1 VGEQVTHTVL
11 LYADTRLA
19 DPQFSDLHEAP
30 APSFLRQSL
39 LDDAQPPKLLG
50 LARVG
55 GEVFRVYLLRKVAL
69 FPLAPGALP
78 IGSMR
83 LKWQGARGGD
93 RGSTPLTVRVAEA
106 PLKGRPPGYVAG
118 SVGAFSLSAEVAPRA
133 VDAGGTFVVKATLD
147 GRGQPPPRLVLPE
160 SPDFAWLEPDVQD
173 TFAPDDQ
180 GRWGGRRVF
189 TWAVRANAPG
199 QKTLGKIALATYDP
213 ERRAYARAEADLG
226 VVQVAPR
233 AGAVSAT
240 PVERRGLDALP
251 APLAA
256 APEPQVAPLATRTP
270 RALFA
275 APFAFAL
282 VVPFAAAFAS
292 GVAAVS
298 ARLRTAK
305 QRKPSLARVLR
316 DLEAEA
322 KRAEPATLE
331 GLTAR
336 AVEAFGEAV
345 TKRSVRGLRD
355 EELRASLAEALAAEG
370 AARVASLLAE
380 ARDARFSGLTSAADA
395 RLRFDE
401 VLAILRKNAGKVRA

>member
-1 VGEQVTHTVL
+1 
-11 LYADTRLA
+11 
-19 DPQFSDLHEAP
+19 
-30 APSFLRQSL
+30 
-39 LDDAQPPKLLG
+39 
-50 LARVG
+50 
-55 GEVFRVYLLRKVAL
+55 
-69 FPLAPGALP
+69 
-78 IGSMR
+78 
-83 LKWQGARGGD
+83 
-93 RGSTPLTVRVAEA
+93 
-106 PLKGRPPGYVAG
+106 
-118 SVGAFSLSAEVAPRA
+118 VGAFSLAAEVAPRA
-133 VDAGGTFVVKATLD
+133 LDAGGTFVVKATLD

-160 SPDFAWLEPDVQD
+160 SADFEWLEPDVQD
-173 TFAPDDQ
+173 TLGPDEQ
-180 GRWGGRRVF
+180 GRWAGRRVF

-199 QKTLGKIALATYDP
+199 QKNLGKIAMSTFDP
-213 ERRAYARAEADLG
+213 ERRAYARAEAALG

-233 AGAVSAT
+233 AGAVAAA
-240 PVERRGLDALP
+240 PVERRGLEALP

-256 APEPQVAPLATRTP
+256 APEPQVAPLVTRTP

-275 APFAFAL
+275 APFALAL

-292 GVAAVS
+292 AVGVLRARMRAVQ
-298 ARLRTAK
+298 

-336 AVEAFGEAV
+336 AVEAFGDAA

-355 EELRASLAEALAAEG
+355 EELRAALADALGAEG

-395 RLRFDE
+395 RRRFDE
-401 VLAILRKNAGKVRA
+401 VLTVLRKNAGKVSA